1 MRGRHRVDQAIAG
14 WVPRKEVDVGT
25 AQELGMLRKACPTH
39 PVALCI
45 ACRRGYTPG
54 ELAWSAGGTC
64 ACPRCTADI
73 TDSVQAHMRL
83 CPQLSAGAPTSRS
96 RLEQAG
102 APRLTAAPL
111 HVVHRVESR
120 LVASRVST
128 GLPRLDAMLGG
139 GLLPGTLTVVYGATG
154 IGKTH
159 LGLTFAN
166 HGLVA
171 DGARGVVLD
180 LNGRGD
186 SQQHDEYA
194 GRLFGWGLT
203 PWTHTVTPMADPY
216 PSTAQMDA
224 YYSNALP
231 WVGRVR
237 DFQVPTADGGWE
249 FDWNWKAAYNH
260 ALYTVRPFLY
270 FHFAA
275 GTRRIVVDG
284 VEPMDAPADSI
295 QFLVFHDLYRKTIH
309 RDAETLGMEICLPVW
324 QHRSFIDAH
333 RYDHGH
339 LTTLLLVTTE
349 ETRLEDLLARKV
361 AVGDIGATA
370 NTIVVMGSERVG
382 LRLARMLCVVKHR
395 GSAMSDEIVEY
406 RVGERGLEM

>member
-1 MRGRHRVDQAIAG
+1 
-14 WVPRKEVDVGT
+14 
-25 AQELGMLRKACPTH
+25 
-39 PVALCI
+39 
-45 ACRRGYTPG
+45 
-54 ELAWSAGGTC
+54 
-64 ACPRCTADI
+64 
-73 TDSVQAHMRL
+73 
-83 CPQLSAGAPTSRS
+83 
-96 RLEQAG
+96 
-102 APRLTAAPL
+102 
-111 HVVHRVESR
+111 
-120 LVASRVST
+120 
-128 GLPRLDAMLGG
+128 MLGG

-166 HGLVA
+166 HGLTA

-194 GRLFGWGLT
+194 ARLFGWGLG

-216 PSTAQMDA
+216 PSAAEMDA

-237 DFQVPTADGGWE
+237 DFQVPTSDGGWE

-275 GTRRIVVDG
+275 GTRRVVVDG

-295 QFLVFHDLYRKTIH
+295 QFFIFNDLYRKTIH

-324 QHRSFIDAH
+324 QHRAFIDAH
-333 RYDHGH
+333 HYDHGH

-370 NTIVVMGSERVG
+370 NTIVAMGSERVG
-382 LRLARMLCVVKHR
+382 RRLARMLCVVKHR

>member
-1 MRGRHRVDQAIAG
+1 
-14 WVPRKEVDVGT
+14 
-25 AQELGMLRKACPTH
+25 
-39 PVALCI
+39 
-45 ACRRGYTPG
+45 
-54 ELAWSAGGTC
+54 
-64 ACPRCTADI
+64 
-73 TDSVQAHMRL
+73 
-83 CPQLSAGAPTSRS
+83 
-96 RLEQAG
+96 
-102 APRLTAAPL
+102 
-111 HVVHRVESR
+111 
-120 LVASRVST
+120 
-128 GLPRLDAMLGG
+128 
-139 GLLPGTLTVVYGATG
+139 
-154 IGKTH
+154 
-159 LGLTFAN
+159 
-166 HGLVA
+166 
-171 DGARGVVLD
+171 VLD
-180 LNGRGD
+180 LTGRGD

-194 GRLFGWGLT
+194 ARLFGWGLR

-216 PSTAQMDA
+216 PSATEMGA

-237 DFQVPTADGGWE
+237 DFQVPTSDGGWE

-275 GTRRIVVDG
+275 GTRRVVVDG

-295 QFLVFHDLYRKTIH
+295 QFFIFNDLYRKSIH

-324 QHRSFIDAH
+324 QHRAFIDAH
-333 RYDHGH
+333 HYDHGH

-370 NTIVVMGSERVG
+370 NTIVAMGSERVG
-382 LRLARMLCVVKHR
+382 HRLARMLCVVKHR